1 MYIQHIFKDFGER
14 FLFPTLNSKQKLNE
28 NDTIIKIKRYETV
41 IVGYFYTIKIYK
53 ISPFN
58 LDTVRS

>member
-1 MYIQHIFKDFGER
+1 MK
-14 FLFPTLNSKQKLNE
+14 S
-28 NDTIIKIKRYETV
+28 KRYENV
-41 IVGYFYTIKIYK
+41 IVGYFYTIKVYK